1 MRCYVMEDENDATR
15 LVCILQP
22 IVEEVQSVK
31 KSSDTMEVC
40 VVLSLN
46 TEAYFKSWQASLPL
60 RQRLAVHP
68 RTHEPYEVEISSSE
82 IGL

>member
-1 MRCYVMEDENDATR
+1 MEDEIDATR

-40 VVLSLN
+40 ILLSSD
-46 TEAYFKSWQASLPL
+46 TEA
-60 RQRLAVHP
+60 
-68 RTHEPYEVEISSSE
+68 
-82 IGL
+82 G